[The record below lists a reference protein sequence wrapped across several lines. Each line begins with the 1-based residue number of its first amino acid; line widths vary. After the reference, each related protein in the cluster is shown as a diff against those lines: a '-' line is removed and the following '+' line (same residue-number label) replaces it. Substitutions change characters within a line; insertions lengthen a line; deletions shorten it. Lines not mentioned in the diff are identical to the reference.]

1 MKTFLAAA
9 AAPFAGLMMLSGGA
23 LAQDLTM
30 GEQSVSAQDRPI
42 VEDWCKELQA
52 QQGLTGTNEPE
63 STMTEE
69 QAAAATA
76 TQGQDTTAATTAS
89 SEQSS
94 AATTT
99 TESTGEQTSTAAET
113 EAEVSTATGGEAA
126 TTGAADTAS
135 EDRIDLTQVTLEM
148 CQEAGL
154 TDMEGE

>member
-30 GEQSVSAQDRPI
+30 GEQSVSAEDRPI

-76 TQGQDTTAATTAS
+76 TQGQDSMNSGSGDQA
-89 SEQSS
+89 S
-94 AATTT
+94 AATGTDA
-99 TESTGEQTSTAAET
+99 SANSTAE
-113 EAEVSTATGGEAA
+113 GDAA
-126 TTGAADTAS
+126 TAS
-135 EDRIDLTQVTLEM
+135 GDESAEEGGIDLTQVTLEM

>member
-30 GEQSVSAQDRPI
+30 GEQSVSAEDRPI

-76 TQGQDTTAATTAS
+76 TQGQDSMNSGSGDQASAAAGTDASANSTAEGDAATAS
-89 SEQSS
+89 GDES
-94 AATTT
+94 A
-99 TESTGEQTSTAAET
+99 EE
-113 EAEVSTATGGEAA
+113 GG
-126 TTGAADTAS
+126 
-135 EDRIDLTQVTLEM
+135 IDLTQVTLEM